1 METGKQQ
8 QQLALLRAG
17 LERMVRSG
25 VWADRLSGIQP
36 EDLTDLAD
44 LAALPMTVKDD
55 LRPALGRLIVPRHEI
70 VRVHASSG
78 STADPTVVA
87 YTARDLQLWSSLVAR
102 GLSAVGVGP
111 SSVVHSAL
119 GYGLFTGGLG
129 FHAAAERLGATVVP
143 AGPGRSGRH
152 RRLMKALSADV
163 LFATPS
169 YALHL
174 AEIAPNP
181 PPIRIGVFGAEPWS
195 EALRARLESAWGMTA
210 YDTYGL
216 SEIIGPG
223 VAWECPAR
231 AGMHINEDA
240 FLPEIIDPVT
250 GAVLPDGEE
259 GELLLSS
266 MAREAMPLLRYRTGD
281 LTTLNRRPCA
291 CGSTLVRMHRIRSR
305 ADAMVVVRGVNV
317 FPGQIEDAV
326 LRVPGIRAIWEA
338 TVRRPAHLDV
348 LSVAVESDTP
358 GKPRLQDAVTAALL
372 DVLGLDVEVMLVAPG
387 SLSHSGGKRAR
398 IRDERSEAP

>member
-1 METGKQQ
+1 METEKRR
-8 QQLALLRAG
+8 QQLELLRAG
-17 LERMVRSG
+17 LERMLRAG
-25 VWADRLSGIQP
+25 VWADRLTGIHP
-36 EDLTDLAD
+36 EDLTELAD
-44 LAALPMTVKDD
+44 LASLPMTIKDD
-55 LRPALGRLIVPRHEI
+55 LRPPLGRLVVPRGEL

-78 STADPTVVA
+78 STAAPTVVA
-87 YTARDLQLWSSLVAR
+87 YTAGDLRLWSTLVAR
-102 GLSAVGVGP
+102 GLAAVGVGRH
-111 SSVVHSAL
+111 SVVHSAL

-129 FHAAAERLGATVVP
+129 FHAAAEALGAMVVP
-143 AGPGRSGRH
+143 AAAGRADRH
-152 RRLMKALSADV
+152 RRLIAALSADV

-174 AEIAPNP
+174 AEIAADP

-240 FLPEIIDPVT
+240 FLPEIIDPST
-250 GAVLPDGEE
+250 GAVLPDGVE

-281 LTTLNRRPCA
+281 LTALDRRPCA
-291 CGSTLVRMHRIRSR
+291 CGSTLVRMQRIRGR

-317 FPGQIEDAV
+317 FPGQIEDAL
-326 LRVPGIRAIWEA
+326 LRVPGIRAIWQA

-348 LSVAVESDTP
+348 LSVSVECDTP
-358 GKPRLQDAVTAALL
+358 ADAGLCDAVAAALH
-372 DVLGLDVEVMLVAPG
+372 DVLGLRVVVLLVAPG
-387 SLSHSGGKRAR
+387 SLSHSGGKRSP
-398 IRDERSEAP
+398 IQDER

>member
-1 METGKQQ
+1 METEKRQ
-8 QQLALLRAG
+8 QQLALLQAG
-17 LERMVRSG
+17 LARMRHAG
-25 VWADRLSGIQP
+25 VWADRLAAIHPS
-36 EDLTDLAD
+36 DLTDLAD

-55 LRPALGRLIVPRHEI
+55 LRPPLGRLVVPRREL

-78 STADPTVVA
+78 STAEPTVVA
-87 YTARDLQLWSSLVAR
+87 YTAGDLRLWAKLVAR
-102 GLSAVGVGP
+102 GLSAVGVGAD
-111 SSVVHSAL
+111 SVVHSAL

-129 FHAAAERLGATVVP
+129 FHAAAEQLGATVVP
-143 AGPGRSGRH
+143 AATGRADRH
-152 RRLMKALSADV
+152 RRLIAALSADV

-174 AEIAPNP
+174 AEIAPDP

-240 FLPEIIDPVT
+240 FLPEIIDPAT
-250 GAVLPDGEE
+250 GAVLPDGAE

-281 LTTLNRRPCA
+281 LTTLDRRPCV
-291 CGSTLVRMHRIRSR
+291 CGSTLVRMQRIRRR

-326 LRVPGIRAIWEA
+326 LRVPGIRASWQA

-348 LSVAVESDTP
+348 LSVSVACDAPEDS
-358 GKPRLQDAVTAALL
+358 RLRDAVAAALH
-372 DVLGLDVEVMLVAPG
+372 DVLGLRVEVMLVTPER
-387 SLSHSGGKRAR
+387 LHHSGGKRAPIVDAR
-398 IRDERSEAP
+398 